1 MRRSWGYLEPLFCA
15 VGQSQLL
22 QTQVLK
28 NIIFSI
34 TAVAD
39 TSESPNRPP
48 NSSCHPFF
56 RALKYIHEETN
67 LTSICSNLAVIFDGY
82 QQHFHWPGPREL
94 AGVKSAV
101 KKRDSLAK
109 ADFYVAAAGDTSR
122 WNSLVEAAVLDWW
135 DLVSTRVLIHPTNQT
150 APQRRFCFS
159 TRDGRRSKVC
169 LNVLHPSAPRS
180 RIVVLQVLSSPPIQ
194 IILINNIFCVLIT
207 KLLLNFF
214 VSSLKPLLIRFF
226 ELLWWGRNL

>member
-1 MRRSWGYLEPLFCA
+1 M
-15 VGQSQLL
+15 
-22 QTQVLK
+22 
-28 NIIFSI
+28 
-34 TAVAD
+34 
-39 TSESPNRPP
+39 
-48 NSSCHPFF
+48 
-56 RALKYIHEETN
+56 
-67 LTSICSNLAVIFDGY
+67 
-82 QQHFHWPGPREL
+82 
-94 AGVKSAV
+94 
-101 KKRDSLAK
+101 
-109 ADFYVAAAGDTSR
+109 AAAGDTSR

-194 IILINNIFCVLIT
+194 IVLINNIFCVLIT

-214 VSSLKPLLIRFF
+214 VSSLKTASHPILRVTLVGTEPLDVETKSWLGVMWNTKQSGFLAVRQKSDGIAYSR
-226 ELLWWGRNL
+226 